1 MVKNVHL
8 VSKGQDA
15 TKYPLVSVR
24 RSAGESGPESHRA
37 ELERVWS
44 KILNCLFSL

>member
-8 VSKGQDA
+8 VRGGQDA
-15 TKYPLVSVR
+15 TKYPLVSVWHY
-24 RSAGESGPESHRA
+24 AGESGPESHSA
-37 ELERVWS
+37 EPERVWS